1 MQRTKFCY
9 LLPFELRYRDIQN
22 LAVTEQKK
30 QLLKAIIKDIA
41 LSFNSYNK
49 RSATLNITK
58 EEFASLKSLSKKYSL
73 IIQKSDKGNFIAIN
87 NKDDYLQKMRN
98 ILSDSSKFS
107 EISIAKEQ
115 NLNFLINIEKQIT
128 DLLKQLNDSQ
138 VISDTEY
145 KKLKPRGSR
154 FGILYGLCK
163 IHKSL
168 IDNCP
173 PFRPILSAIKTPSYN
188 IAKYS
193 VPILEPITTN
203 KFTIKNGFEFAK
215 EVIEQDSG
223 LFMASLDVKSFST
236 NIPWRRL

>member
-1 MQRTKFCY
+1 M
-9 LLPFELRYRDIQN
+9 
-22 LAVTEQKK
+22 
-30 QLLKAIIKDIA
+30 
-41 LSFNSYNK
+41 
-49 RSATLNITK
+49 
-58 EEFASLKSLSKKYSL
+58 
-73 IIQKSDKGNFIAIN
+73 IIQKSDKGNSIAIVDQ
-87 NKDDYLQKMRN
+87 DDYLQKMQN

-107 EISIAKEQ
+107 EDFVTNEKL
-115 NLNFLINIEKQIT
+115 LNFLVNIEKEIT

-188 IAKYS
+188 IAKHL
-193 VPILEPITTN
+193 VPILEPITAN
-203 KFTIKNGFEFAK
+203 KFTIKNSFEFAK

-223 LFMASLDVKSFST
+223 LYMASLDVESLFTKILLEETINISCDSLISNEAKINNFNRNDSEKITALQNNFFKFDGINYSEMSQLIDKSIKVTS
-236 NIPWRRL
+236 NYLNQDSQI